1 MNGESSLRRLK
12 ADRAGA
18 AQSQQPVTRRG
29 WVVADFFVYNYRVS
43 GSVDV
48 RRLPLADQLNDTSVS
63 YLTLEDAYLSPLDR
77 PGEITSGFAT
87 ATVPKENITMAVL
100 VNKDDGLSK
109 KQGYGIYHGVSKRN
123 VFLILPQFEVRGYVH
138 TVGKLDLD
146 SYLATGSGR
155 FIPVFDGTI
164 FVSVKPE
171 IRFAGGVVLVN
182 KDPVG
187 VMCERDDD

>member
-1 MNGESSLRRLK
+1 MDGESSLRRLR

-18 AQSQQPVTRRG
+18 SQSHQPITRRG
-29 WVVADFFVYNYRVS
+29 WVVADFFAYSYRIS

-48 RRLPLADQLNDTSVS
+48 RRILLADQLNDSSSS
-63 YLTLEDAYLSPLDR
+63 YLMLKDAYVSPLDR
-77 PGEITSGFAT
+77 PGEITAGFAT

-109 KQGYGIYHGVSKRN
+109 KQGYAMYHGISKRN
-123 VFLILPQFEVRGYVH
+123 VFLILPQFEVRGYLE

-155 FIPVFDGTI
+155 FIPIFDGTI
-164 FVSVKPE
+164 FVSLKPE
-171 IRFAGGVVLVN
+171 IQFDGGVILVN
-182 KDPVG
+182 KDAVG
-187 VMCERDDD
+187 VLCERDDD